1 MHVPPAGGV
10 IVYSELMGHFFHVL
24 AATEFFVQGLKAS
37 ERAYWLTA
45 GPLIGLVLATWHTWL
60 RSAPVRDTKTQSAR
74 HAVIVGAGER
84 GQSLARHLNRHK
96 QLGYIVKGY
105 VDHDHNTDH
114 PHILGRPD
122 ELVQIATKHFIDEV
136 FITMPPEQELIDGIL
151 SQARKARFSV
161 KLVQQ
166 FAPDLSEDAEFIGT
180 LPTVALHNDPIPTT
194 GLALKRALD
203 LTLGLIMLI
212 LTAPIM
218 LVTALV
224 VKLDSKGPVVYR
236 ARRVG
241 KKGREFV
248 CYKFRTMVENAEELK
263 DELLSLNERD
273 GLFFKIADDPRLTRT
288 GPFLRK
294 FSLDELPQLWSVI
307 KGDMSMVGPR
317 PPSLDEYDRYS
328 LEHLHRLRVTPGL
341 SGLWQVTARRDPS
354 FETYLALDLE
364 YQEKWSLWLDIKIL
378 LRTIPAVLRGG
389 GI

>member
-1 MHVPPAGGV
+1 
-10 IVYSELMGHFFHVL
+10 
-24 AATEFFVQGLKAS
+24 
-37 ERAYWLTA
+37 
-45 GPLIGLVLATWHTWL
+45 
-60 RSAPVRDTKTQSAR
+60 
-74 HAVIVGAGER
+74 
-84 GQSLARHLNRHK
+84 
-96 QLGYIVKGY
+96 
-105 VDHDHNTDH
+105 
-114 PHILGRPD
+114 
-122 ELVQIATKHFIDEV
+122 
-136 FITMPPEQELIDGIL
+136 
-151 SQARKARFSV
+151 
-161 KLVQQ
+161 
-166 FAPDLSEDAEFIGT
+166 
-180 LPTVALHNDPIPTT
+180 
-194 GLALKRALD
+194 
-203 LTLGLIMLI
+203 MLI

-218 LVTALV
+218 LVIALA

-248 CYKFRTMVENAEELK
+248 CYKFRTMIENAEELK
-263 DELLSLNERD
+263 GELLSLNERD

-294 FSLDELPQLWSVI
+294 YQPRRIASTVECHK

-317 PPSLDEYDRYS
+317 PPSLDEYNRYS
-328 LEHLHRLRVTPGL
+328 LEHLNRLRVTPGL